1 MEYLLGEDCILS
13 FFTVNR
19 IAPISKDE
27 GLHIDFPLNTLPAT
41 RPSFPLVA
49 NGIWFL
55 DDFTVT
61 NGVTRCIPGS
71 HHRLTEKPYPGYRLF

>member
-19 IAPISKDE
+19 IAPRSKGE
-27 GLHIDFPLNTLPAT
+27 GLHIDFPLNTLPAP

-55 DDFTVT
+55 CGLSILFMIKT
-61 NGVTRCIPGS
+61 
-71 HHRLTEKPYPGYRLF
+71 YPKDQEI